1 MAVKGPRTLAELLQS
16 GDIAQLRREAAAR
29 RDFLADIKALLPPGE
44 AGHLVAASTDAAG
57 RLVLSMDSAAWAA
70 RVRYRAR
77 ELGRDR
83 VRVRVMPRRNDQ

>member
-1 MAVKGPRTLAELLQS
+1 MPVKGPRTLAELLQS
-16 GDIAQLRREAAAR
+16 GDMAHLRREAAAR
-29 RDFLADIKALLPPGE
+29 RDFLADIKALLPADE
-44 AGHLVAASTDAAG
+44 ASHLVAASTDAAG

-83 VRVRVMPRRNDQ
+83 VRVRVTPRPSDA

>member
-1 MAVKGPRTLAELLQS
+1 LQS
-16 GDIAQLRREAAAR
+16 GDIGRLRDEAAAR
-29 RDFLADIKALLPPGE
+29 RAFLEDIKALLPADE
-44 AGHLVAASTDAAG
+44 ARHLVAASTDPAG

-83 VRVRVMPRRNDQ
+83 VRVRVMPRRDET